1 MAVQRYRGFRR
12 QVTPYEDEILKSVLR
27 GTPTSAS
34 QYAAE
39 GVLPGGAIANLT
51 ADYLKGARKRQAK
64 KEAQIAMDDTMT
76 ARSLVQQ
83 LINDPNTTISPTG
96 DITQGTTVQSDPT
109 DMNYQTVTPQDV
121 SAEALTG
128 RTIDQPTSFQFG
140 PDKDPN
146 FIDRRLFGATLKQEN
161 LDNIYDI
168 MNKAQ
173 IPFEAQQDLLTKGK
187 DSEFT
192 YERDTVDGVTTQYK
206 INKQGQVVGQEVL
219 GDVSEAKA
227 QNEYVITYN
236 DGTTAR
242 VQGQSI
248 DGELQISDPNK
259 EGGKF
264 ISTTEL
270 SKSYPYKSLVKYE
283 APDIRKQKLPGTGTV
298 ADELGKGSA
307 KLFMSDYQNSVSA
320 IGEVRNIDDLLTII
334 SRQDTPE
341 GTFGNFIPEVMKLGK
356 SLGLISA
363 DASDT
368 IENARLVQTQLAE
381 RTLSNVKKLTGP
393 ITEKELKF
401 LQQMVPTLTDT
412 KEGQIAML
420 LYSQYI
426 YNKQANFSRY
436 VEEKHP
442 NYEENATG
450 PTLSRIRKGYM
461 ESDMAQKS
469 FLNFVLDKRKE
480 DAEFFRQKLDRNS
493 PMYDPNYTQQRFN
506 EDLDYLTI
514 NKYNIPYIRRVFR
527 KGR

>member
-39 GVLPGGAIANLT
+39 GALGMPIANLT

-64 KEAQIAMDDTMT
+64 NEAQIAMDDTMK

-121 SAEALTG
+121 SAEALAG

-146 FIDRRLFGATLKQEN
+146 FIDRRLFGASLKQEN

-219 GDVSEAKA
+219 GDLSEAKA
-227 QNEYVITYN
+227 QNEYMITYR

-248 DGELQISDPNK
+248 DNELQISDPNV

-264 ISTTEL
+264 ISTTDL
-270 SKSYPYKSLVKYE
+270 SKVKPYESLVKYE
-283 APDIRKQKLPGTGTV
+283 APDIRKQRLPGQTKVSEELGLAGAKRFNTQYDSSLNAV
-298 ADELGKGSA
+298 NELSQIDEL
-307 KLFMSDYQNSVSA
+307 
-320 IGEVRNIDDLLTII
+320 LTLI
-334 SRQDTPE
+334 SRQDTPS
-341 GTFGNFIPEVMKLGK
+341 GTFGNLIPKIMTLGK
-356 SLGLISA
+356 SLGFISA
-363 DASDT
+363 DAQDT
-368 IENARLVQTQLAE
+368 IANARMVETQLAS
-381 RTLSNVKKLTGP
+381 RTLANVKKLTGP
-393 ITEKELKF
+393 ITEKELRF
-401 LQQMVPTLTDT
+401 LQDMVANMTDT
-412 KEGQIAML
+412 KESQRSIL
-420 LYSQYI
+420 LYSKYI
-426 YNKQANFSRY
+426 LNKQANFSKY
-436 VEEKHP
+436 IAEKHP
-442 NYEENATG
+442 NYDENATG
-450 PTLSRIRKGYM
+450 ASLRKI
-461 ESDMAQKS
+461 EREFLNSDMNKQNFIAYTEQEI
-469 FLNFVLDKRKE
+469 LN
-480 DAEFFRQKLDRNS
+480 DAKILARKLDNNS
-493 PMYDPNYTQQRFN
+493 QFYDPNYNQQLYQQ
-506 EDLDYLTI
+506 DLDYL
-514 NKYNIPYIRRVFR
+514 NKDKYNIEYLRKNFR
-527 KGR
+527 LGR